1 MSIVRWSPFPEF
13 DSVFRGID
21 QNTKVLRR
29 ADWVPL
35 VDIRENEQAFTLE
48 VEVPSVAA
56 GDLSVSVAEGLLS
69 VTGKSQSAEDG
80 EESNLHRSERLR
92 GSFSR
97 SFTLPESVDVESIS
111 AEIKEGV
118 LYLKVPKKL
127 TLKHEVEIKV
137 LK

>member
-1 MSIVRWSPFPEF
+1 MSIVRWSPFSEF
-13 DSVFRGID
+13 DSVLRGID
-21 QNTKVLRR
+21 QNAQVLRR

-56 GDLSVSVAEGLLS
+56 GDISVSVVEGLLN
-69 VTGKSQSAEDG
+69 VTGKSKSAEDG
-80 EESNLHRSERLR
+80 EESSLHRSERVR

-97 SFTLPESVDVESIS
+97 SFKLPEAVDVESIS

-118 LYLKVPKKL
+118 LYLNVPKKQ
-127 TLKHEVEIKV
+127 TLKREVEIKV
-137 LK
+137 LT

>member
-56 GDLSVSVAEGLLS
+56 GDLSVSVAEGLLN
-69 VTGKSQSAEDG
+69 VTGKSQSAENG

-118 LYLKVPKKL
+118 LYLNVPKKL

>member
-21 QNTKVLRR
+21 RNTKVLRR

-35 VDIRENEQAFTLE
+35 VDIRENDQAFTLE

-56 GDLSVSVAEGLLS
+56 GDLSVSVAEGLLN

-118 LYLKVPKKL
+118 LYLNVPKKL

>member
-1 MSIVRWSPFPEF
+1 MSIVRWSPFSEF

-21 QNTKVLRR
+21 QNTRALRR

-35 VDIRENEQAFTLE
+35 VDIRENDQAFVLE

-56 GDLSVSVAEGLLS
+56 HDLSVSIVEGLLS
-69 VTGKSQSAEDG
+69 VTGTSQSKED
-80 EESNLHRSERLR
+80 EAASSLHRSERLR

-97 SFTLPESVDVESIS
+97 SFRLPEAADIERIS
-111 AEIKEGV
+111 AEMQEGV
-118 LYLKVPKKL
+118 LYLNVPKKQ

>member
-56 GDLSVSVAEGLLS
+56 GDLSVSVAEGLLI

-118 LYLKVPKKL
+118 LYLNVPKKL